1 MLFLLYLFLSGST
14 VFFFF
19 LYTFF
24 ILKTGRLCNITYVC
38 ILVTVLSFN
47 FWILFWISIVT
58 EYVLWILSCIF
69 CFEICGWIVL
79 LGFELIWFHFLFLLN
94 LGNADNG
101 DHLKEDL
108 SSLWE
113 YVCLLSCFEIKIT
126 TAGQTLQKTACWYLP

>member
-1 MLFLLYLFLSGST
+1 MMFLLYLFLSGST

-19 LYTFF
+19 FF
-24 ILKTGRLCNITYVC
+24 LLFSFWKLVVFVTYVC

-47 FWILFWISIVT
+47 FWILFWISTVT

-79 LGFELIWFHFLFLLN
+79 LGFELIWFHFLFLFI

>member
-1 MLFLLYLFLSGST
+1 MMFLLYLFLSGST
-14 VFFFF
+14 VFSFFF
-19 LYTFF
+19 SLLFSF
-24 ILKTGRLCNITYVC
+24 WKLVVFVTYVC

-47 FWILFWISIVT
+47 FWILFWISTVT